1 MEGNPSSP
9 RLSRRSALVAASVV
23 GGVSLLAA
31 CGQTTTSPT
40 AAPTTA
46 AAPSPTTASNAA
58 TSPTAVASPAAAS
71 PTHAV
76 SPTAATSPAASP
88 SAATTPAAAGTTP
101 SAVASPSAGSTPQAG
116 GYTLPQEAP
125 PLTARR
131 LIDKP
136 LPTAYFRPMGS
147 VAEMRFNDL
156 AGRPYGVPNSLFF
169 VRDHVASVVVD
180 AKTWKLSIE
189 GDGVDKPYT
198 LTYDELLKLPSQT
211 ITRYVE
217 CAGNGRAFFDTFLK
231 KPAQGGQWRLGG
243 WGVST
248 WTGVPLKEL
257 LDRAGLKKTAVQ
269 VMPIGMD
276 QPRVRRPMSIA
287 KALEAD
293 TMLVYGMNGGLLPID
308 HGFPARVLVP
318 GWVGVNNIKWV
329 GTIAVT
335 TQPNWVDW
343 NTNLYIM
350 IGPDYKPEPPAKGP
364 PVNEQVLKSA
374 IALPWPAS
382 LKAGPNPITGYAWS
396 PAGKIA
402 KVEISS
408 DNGKTWAEAKLI
420 APNIERAGVRWEFTY
435 TAKPGDTSLMSRA
448 TDDKGN
454 TQGTIAQQKWNQ
466 QGYLFGAAVPQ
477 PITVS

>member
-1 MEGNPSSP
+1 MHSEPSHP
-9 RLSRRSALVAASVV
+9 FPTTQLSRRTVLMAAAMV
-23 GGVSLLAA
+23 GGSSLLAA
-31 CGQTTTSPT
+31 CSSSTTSPT
-40 AAPTTA
+40 AAPTTT
-46 AAPSPTTASNAA
+46 APSPTTAANAA
-58 TSPTAVASPAAAS
+58 TSPTTAPAS
-71 PTHAV
+71 PTRAV
-76 SPTAATSPAASP
+76 SPTTATSPTAAVSP
-88 SAATTPAAAGTTP
+88 SAATTPTVATTP
-101 SAVASPSAGSTPQAG
+101 SAVATTPEAG
-116 GYTLPQEAP
+116 GYTLPQEAN
-125 PLTARR
+125 PLTAKR

-136 LPTAYFRPMGS
+136 LPTNYFRPMGS
-147 VAEMRFNDL
+147 IAEMRFNDL

-169 VRDHVASVVVD
+169 VRDHLASVVVD

-189 GDGVDKPYT
+189 GDGVAKPYS

-217 CAGNGRAFFDTFLK
+217 CAGNGRSFFQTFLN
-231 KPAQGGQWRLGG
+231 KPAQGGQWRLGA

-248 WTGVPLKEL
+248 WTGVPLKVL
-257 LDRAGLKKTAVQ
+257 LDRAGVKKTALQ

-276 QPRVRRPMSIA
+276 QPRVRRPMTIA
-287 KALEAD
+287 KALEDD
-293 TMLVYGMNGGLLPID
+293 TMVVYGMNGGLLPID

-350 IGPDYKPEPPAKGP
+350 IGPDYQPQSPAKGP
-364 PVNEQVLKSA
+364 PINEQVIKSA

-396 PAGKIA
+396 PQGKIA

-408 DNGKTWAEAKLI
+408 DNGKTWAEAKLV

-477 PITVS
+477 PIKVS